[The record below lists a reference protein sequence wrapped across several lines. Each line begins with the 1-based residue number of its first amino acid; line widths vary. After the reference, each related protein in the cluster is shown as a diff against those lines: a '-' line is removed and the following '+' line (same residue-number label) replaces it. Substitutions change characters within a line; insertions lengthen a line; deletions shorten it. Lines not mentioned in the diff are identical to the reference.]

1 MSFFNVFSSVV
12 IINFVEL
19 KAATLGVAA
28 FSFVMVRSCNTY
40 QTQPDA
46 LSY

>member
-1 MSFFNVFSSVV
+1 MSFFNIYGLVV
-12 IINFVEL
+12 IISFVEL
-19 KAATLGVAA
+19 KAATLVVAA